1 MRVLLYD
8 HSGCLNHGCEAL
20 VRTTVK
26 IVENA
31 FPDSEFGL
39 CSYSPQEDMIL
50 ADIPKLTVKGVQA
63 QPLSFAQKCINI
75 SNVKLRH
82 TYSYYYKA
90 AYADTVEFAKDYDL
104 CLIIGGDT
112 FCYGNNELC
121 RVLTAQFKKLG
132 KKLVLWGCSIGEE
145 DLMEEKL
152 VTLRSLDGIFA
163 RESLTKEILEK
174 NGIENVQLFP
184 DPAFTLEKADVNF
197 SEAHG
202 NKTLGIN
209 LSPLVAKR
217 TKNLGRAAAEFLYY
231 IENKTDY
238 VPVLVPHVMVPGNND
253 YEFLAAIKKAAK
265 SEKAILLPDNIGAR
279 EYKGYIAKT
288 DMFMG
293 ARTHSIIGSY
303 SSCVP
308 AFAFGYSI
316 KARGIAK
323 DLFGEELCVRGVDK
337 ITGGADLIS
346 CFEELCESKDK
357 MKKILNEKI
366 PGTVAAAH
374 SAGEALKNIF

>member
-1 MRVLLYD
+1 MKVLLYD

-26 IVENA
+26 IVEKA
-31 FPDSEFGL
+31 FPGSEFGL
-39 CSYSPQEDMIL
+39 CSYSPNEDVIL
-50 ADIPKLTVKGVQA
+50 SDVQGLTVKSVQA
-63 QPLSFAQKCINI
+63 QSLTAVSKYINAF
-75 SNVKLRH
+75 NVKILH
-82 TYSYYYKA
+82 SNQYYYKA
-90 AYADTVEFAKDYDL
+90 AYRDTVEFAKDYDL

-121 RVLTAQFKKLG
+121 RTLTAQFKKLG
-132 KKLVLWGCSIGEE
+132 KKVVLWGCSIGEE
-145 DLMEEKL
+145 DLTEEKL

-163 RESLTKEILEK
+163 RESLTKETLEK

-184 DPAFTLEKADVNF
+184 DPAFTLEKTDVNF

-231 IENKTDY
+231 IENKTEY
-238 VPVLVPHVMVPGNND
+238 TPILVPHVMVPGNND
-253 YEFLAAIKKAAK
+253 HEFLAAIKKAAK
-265 SEKAILLPDNIGAR
+265 SEKAILLPDNLGAR
-279 EYKGYIAKT
+279 KYKGYIAKT

-303 SSCVP
+303 SSRVP

-323 DLFGEELCVRGVDK
+323 DLFGEELCVKGVDK
-337 ITGGADLIS
+337 ITCGADLTA
-346 CFEELCESKDK
+346 CFEELCEQKDK
-357 MKKILNEKI
+357 MKKILDEKI
-366 PGTVAAAH
+366 PGTIAAAY

>member
-26 IVENA
+26 IVEKA
-31 FPDSEFGL
+31 FPNSEFGL

-50 ADIPKLTVKGVQA
+50 ADVPRLTVKGVQA
-63 QPLSFAQKCINI
+63 QPLSFTQKYINAF
-75 SNVKLRH
+75 NVKLRH

-121 RVLTAQFKKLG
+121 RALTAQFKKLG
-132 KKLVLWGCSIGEE
+132 KRVVLWGCSIGEE
-145 DLMEEKL
+145 DLIEEKL

-163 RESLTKEILEK
+163 RETLTKQVLEK
-174 NGIENVQLFP
+174 NGIDNVQVFC
-184 DPAFTLEKADVNF
+184 DPAFTLEKTDMVLPENQN
-197 SEAHG
+197 E
-202 NKTLGIN
+202 NMLGIN

-217 TKNLGRAAAEFLYY
+217 TKNFGKAAAEFLYY
-231 IENKTDY
+231 IEHNTEFT
-238 VPVLVPHVMVPGNND
+238 PVLVPHVMVHNNND
-253 YEFLAAIKKAAK
+253 YEFLSAVKKAAK
-265 SEKAILLPDNIGAR
+265 SEKAILLPDNLGAR
-279 EYKGYIAKT
+279 EYKGYIAKMK
-288 DMFMG
+288 MFMG

-308 AFAFGYSI
+308 AFALGYSI

-323 DLFGEELCVRGVDK
+323 DLFGEELCVKGVDK
-337 ITGGADLIS
+337 ITCGADLIA
-346 CFEELCESKDK
+346 CFDELCESKDK
-357 MKKILNEKI
+357 MKKILDERI
-366 PGTVAAAH
+366 PEAVASAYAA
-374 SAGEALKNIF
+374 GDALKNIF